1 MVVVRD
7 HRSLSVLRGLGVP
20 LEWALLPHRSAVVCL
35 CKEVEWVVGAVGM
48 RESLSQSLRGVR

>member
-20 LEWALLPHRSAVVCL
+20 LAWALQPHRCAVVCL
-35 CKEVEWVVGAVGM
+35 CKEVEW
-48 RESLSQSLRGVR
+48 GVQ